1 MHAAIT
7 ASLLCLI
14 GSLTAAPAAAQV
26 VPPPSAPAKTA
37 AGTEPGFEGTGEFS
51 FVGTSGN
58 SNTSTTGIG
67 GGTAWHRE
75 AWSLEQRGRFVRER
89 ASGVISAQSFTYRGA
104 AVRAVTPRFS
114 AYGEYRYLRDLFAGL
129 RQQHLAYFG
138 LATSVLKN
146 DRADLAVRTAVG
158 GMIEH
163 RTTTSALRAPAYGV
177 GVIYKFRISSAAEV
191 HGDLLGIGR
200 FDARNDW
207 RLAHTVE
214 LTATLTRLFA
224 LRVGHAVRYVNLPV
238 PSGGATMRPTT
249 DTTSTVSLVL
259 RITR

>member
-1 MHAAIT
+1 
-7 ASLLCLI
+7 
-14 GSLTAAPAAAQV
+14 V
-26 VPPPSAPAKTA
+26 V
-37 AGTEPGFEGTGEFS
+37 
-51 FVGTSGN
+51 
-58 SNTSTTGIG
+58 
-67 GGTAWHRE
+67 
-75 AWSLEQRGRFVRER
+75 
-89 ASGVISAQSFTYRGA
+89 SAQSFTYRGA
-104 AVRAVTPRFS
+104 AVRAITPRFS

-129 RQQHLAYFG
+129 RQQHLAYLG

-146 DRADLAVRTAVG
+146 DRADLAIRTAVG
-158 GMIEH
+158 GMLEH
-163 RTTTSALRAPAYGV
+163 RTTTPALRAPAYGV
-177 GVIYKFRISSAAEV
+177 GVIYKFKISSAAEI

-238 PSGGATMRPTT
+238 PSGGAASRPTT